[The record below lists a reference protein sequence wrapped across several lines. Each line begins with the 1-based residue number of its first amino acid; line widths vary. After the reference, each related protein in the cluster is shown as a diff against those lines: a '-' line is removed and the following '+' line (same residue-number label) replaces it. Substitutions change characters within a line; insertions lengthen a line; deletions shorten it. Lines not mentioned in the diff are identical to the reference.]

1 MSEASLFLLQSR
13 FADTPLMLDRVRQI
27 YGPGDQILLM
37 GEAVL
42 FVEDTRLHDLPVSI
56 LATDAEIL
64 VKNLPEHIQVLDQN
78 QFAALVLQ
86 FTRCITLK

>member
-13 FADTPLMLDRVRQI
+13 FADTPLMLDRIRQMS
-27 YGPGDQILLM
+27 GPGDQILLM

-42 FVEDTRLHDLPVSI
+42 FVGDAHMNDLAISI

-64 VKNLPEHIQVLDQN
+64 VPDLPKHIQVLDQN
-78 QFAALVLQ
+78 QFAALILQ

>member
-13 FADTPLMLDRVRQI
+13 FADTPLMLDRVRQMS
-27 YGPGDQILLM
+27 GPGDQLLLM

-42 FVEDTRLHDLPVSI
+42 FVEDTRLHDLPVSV

-64 VKNLPEHIQVLDQN
+64 VQDLPKHIQVLDQN
-78 QFAALVLQ
+78 QFAALILQ